1 MVLIP
6 RLSRL
11 AALVASIPLIIPSS
25 MQPVSAKEP
34 VRARLAS
41 KSQSSELK
49 PLDVV
54 LLPGNVIS
62 GEVLAADGTRQADAE
77 VVVSVG
83 RYEVTRVSTNQAG
96 EFSVEVPRGG
106 AYVIASGRNASVV
119 RAWTAKGAPPHAQHR
134 VTLAPQTTIVR
145 AQGPVG
151 GGINPLLGGLLLA
164 GIAAAIAIPI
174 VLNNRDD
181 DAPAKKSEAIEVP
194 NDQNLL
200 PASN

>member
-1 MVLIP
+1 MVLT
-6 RLSRL
+6 SRL
-11 AALVASIPLIIPSS
+11 RKFAALVASIPLIIPGSL
-25 MQPVSAKEP
+25 QPVSAKEP
-34 VRARLAS
+34 IRARLAS
-41 KSQSSELK
+41 RSQSPEPK

-62 GEVLAADGTRQADAE
+62 GEVIAADGTRQADAE

-106 AYVIASGRNASVV
+106 AYVIASGSNASVV
-119 RAWTAKGAPPHAQHR
+119 RAWTAKAAPPHAQHR

-174 VLNNRDD
+174 ALNNRDD
-181 DAPAKKSEAIEVP
+181 DVPAKTSDTIKEPVNE
-194 NDQNLL
+194 NLL

>member
-1 MVLIP
+1 MVLT
-6 RLSRL
+6 SRL
-11 AALVASIPLIIPSS
+11 RKFAALVASIPLIIPGSL
-25 MQPVSAKEP
+25 QPVSAKEP
-34 VRARLAS
+34 IRTRLAS
-41 KSQSSELK
+41 RSQSPEPK

-54 LLPGNVIS
+54 LLPGNVIA
-62 GEVLAADGTRQADAE
+62 GEVIAADGTRQADAE

-83 RYEVTRVSTNQAG
+83 RYEVTRVSTNKAG

-106 AYVIASGRNASVV
+106 AYVIASGSNASVV

-181 DAPAKKSEAIEVP
+181 DAPAKKSEAVENP
-194 NDQNLL
+194 DEENLL
-200 PASN
+200 PASP